1 MAELIYI
8 LCATTAL
15 ICAILLWRGYRKT
28 RVRLLLWS
36 SVCFVGLTAENVL
49 LHLDRITFREIDL
62 SIYRHVVGVTAL
74 LLLVYALIWESK

>member
-28 RVRLLLWS
+28 RVRLLFWS
-36 SVCFVGLTAENVL
+36 SLCFAGLVAENVL
-49 LHLDRITFREIDL
+49 LYVDWDTPTEIDL
-62 SIYRHVVGVTAL
+62 SLYRNLVGMAAL
-74 LLLVYALIWESK
+74 VSLIYALIWESK